1 VFGKTLEGEDGW
13 YLNITLSIIFMP
25 MLIVILFVYSMF

>member
-1 VFGKTLEGEDGW
+1 VFGKTLEGEDGR
-13 YLNITLSIIFMP
+13 YLNIALSIIFMP